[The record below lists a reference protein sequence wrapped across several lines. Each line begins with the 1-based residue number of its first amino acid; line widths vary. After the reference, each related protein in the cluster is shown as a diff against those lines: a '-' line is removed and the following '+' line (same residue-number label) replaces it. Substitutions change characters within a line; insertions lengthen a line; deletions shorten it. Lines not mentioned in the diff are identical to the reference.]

1 MTIVLL
7 AVLVLAV
14 LAVLVGAA
22 AFSWLVVKFA
32 AGIPVRAD
40 EILYRIDVVRN
51 VDAVRD
57 RVDELREDIDE
68 LREDVDEHYGEMR
81 NQNERDGAAYQRLID
96 QLYESEERVKVL
108 EGRLRGTIGKL
119 AGTGIVD
126 LTEETR

>member
-1 MTIVLL
+1 MTMFVLML
-7 AVLVLAV
+7 LVLAV

-22 AFSWLVVKFA
+22 SFSWLVVRFA
-32 AGIPVRAD
+32 ARLPVRD
-40 EILYRIDVVRN
+40 

-68 LREDVDEHYGEMR
+68 LRADVDSHHGEMR
-81 NQNERDGAAYQRLID
+81 NQNERDGAAYQHLIN
-96 QLYESEERVKVL
+96 QVYQAEERVKVL

-119 AGTGIVD
+119 AGTGIID